1 MLTQMEGLHPGNPVC
16 DRNGCCLS

>member
-16 DRNGCCLS
+16 DRNGCRLS